1 MFPDLPSDR
10 GLTAAERLQLAEL
23 ERLLGEDDP
32 QLVRKFDAG
41 HPSAPPLPRPVIAAL
56 VAVGVALVLAALAV
70 GGPGGAAA
78 VLLAVLLTPA
88 VLLGLRRLRRQ
99 WETQTPPPRKPQTL
113 P

>member
-32 QLVRKFDAG
+32 QLVQKFDAG
-41 HPSAPPLPRPVIAAL
+41 HPSTPPLPRPVVAAL
-56 VAVGVALVLAALAV
+56 VAVAAALVLAAVAV
-70 GGPGGAAA
+70 GGPGGGAA
-78 VLLAVLLTPA
+78 VLAAVLLTPV
-88 VLLGLRRLRRQ
+88 VLLGIRRLRRR
-99 WETQTPPPRKPQTL
+99 WETHTPPPRKPQTL